1 MNNKIQIDGE
11 KLKTLLESV
20 TGKSLVEIAL
30 ENGFSKDFFRNV
42 IRRGE
47 ASPNV
52 QAVVRLYGIEPS
64 AYEKKADIKI
74 TCEPKTD
81 AKQLSID
88 DLITEDARDVLKAVI
103 KEAIVE
109 TLNSIVCNEVA
120 AFYDSKTQ
128 VYTVALN
135 VKKEAIQCK
144 RA

>member
-1 MNNKIQIDGE
+1 MNNKIKIDGE
-11 KLKTLLESV
+11 KLKNLLESV
-20 TGKSLVEIAL
+20 TGKSLVDIAL

-64 AYEKKADIKI
+64 AYEIK
-74 TCEPKTD
+74 TAPEPSETD
-81 AKQLSID
+81 SKQVTID
-88 DLITEDARDVLKAVI
+88 DIITDDARAVIKAVV

-109 TLNSIVCNEVA
+109 TLNNIVCNEVA
-120 AFYDSKTQ
+120 ASYDPKTQ
-128 VYTVALN
+128 TYTVALR
-135 VKKEAIQCK
+135 VKKEAICK

>member
-1 MNNKIQIDGE
+1 MNNKIKIDGE
-11 KLKTLLESV
+11 KLKNLLESV
-20 TGKSLVEIAL
+20 TGKSLVDIAL

-64 AYEKKADIKI
+64 AYEIKAAP
-74 TCEPKTD
+74 EPSETD
-81 AKQLSID
+81 SKQVTID
-88 DLITEDARDVLKAVI
+88 DLITDDARAVIKAVV

-109 TLNSIVCNEVA
+109 TLNNIVCNEVA
-120 AFYDSKTQ
+120 ASYDPKTQ
-128 VYTVALN
+128 TYTVALR
-135 VKKEAIQCK
+135 VKKEAICK